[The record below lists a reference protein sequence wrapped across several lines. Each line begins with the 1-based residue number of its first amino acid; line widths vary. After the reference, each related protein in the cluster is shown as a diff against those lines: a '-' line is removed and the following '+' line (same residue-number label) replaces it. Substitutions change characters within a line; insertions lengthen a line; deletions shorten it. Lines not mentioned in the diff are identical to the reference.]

1 MTLQRHGPQLG
12 IPFAKNDGSVCY
24 SRWTAVCWDQQV
36 FCGFYPARLTLIAFG
51 AESDVNYKKGIV
63 CMLTV
68 KSLNKSYRVGKAT
81 CKVLKGDFL

>member
-1 MTLQRHGPQLG
+1 MVPKLVFLLPKMTAPFVTAAGPRYAG
-12 IPFAKNDGSVCY
+12 INKWF
-24 SRWTAVCWDQQV
+24 